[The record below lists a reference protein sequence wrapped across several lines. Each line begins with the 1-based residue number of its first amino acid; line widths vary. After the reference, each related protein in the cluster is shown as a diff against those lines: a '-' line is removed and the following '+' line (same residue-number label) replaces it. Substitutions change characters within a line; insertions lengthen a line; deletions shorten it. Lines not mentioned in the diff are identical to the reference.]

1 MLAIPN
7 LDPGGNF
14 TDLLCCAYLLSHVWL
29 FVTPWS
35 AAHQAPLSMGI
46 LQARI
51 LQWVAIPSSRASSP
65 PRDWTQVFHTAG
77 KFFLYSLSLQGSP
90 RILEW
95 VAYPFSRGSSQPRN
109 RTRVCTHKNSLS
121 YNHICVLHTS
131 HNSIQK
137 VGCENGCWILNIGP
151 ESIPNGTLSP
161 CSLSFTWLPDLP
173 QPSLQ
178 E

>member
-1 MLAIPN
+1 MLCLLAQSC
-7 LDPGGNF
+7 LTLCDPVVCSPPGSSFHGDSPGKNTAVGCHSLLQGIF
-14 TDLLCCAYLLSHVWL
+14 TTQGSNPGLPYHRWILYHLSH
-29 FVTPWS
+29 
-35 AAHQAPLSMGI
+35 
-46 LQARI
+46 
-51 LQWVAIPSSRASSP
+51 
-65 PRDWTQVFHTAG
+65 
-77 KFFLYSLSLQGSP
+77 QGSR